1 MKLIVDSGS
10 TKTDWIALNQH
21 NIIQFSTHT
30 LGLNPQVLSDQILE
44 ERIINNYDL
53 YRNRKKVDSIFF
65 YGAGCGT
72 KPPRDL
78 LQKVLKIIFI
88 NAKISVKEDTYA
100 ATYSVTTPGV
110 KSIVCILGT
119 GSNCSYFNG
128 FNLEQ
133 KIDSLGFIIMDDGS
147 GNYFGK
153 QILRDFYFNSMPIDL
168 KKILNQKYD
177 LSSEVIKTNIYKK
190 SNPNTYLATFAKFLI
205 ENKSNQYCKD
215 LIKKGLCLFIKNQI
229 LQFDNSNK
237 IPIHFVGSIS
247 YYLKDELEDCL
258 KLYKLSIGNVLRKPI
273 DGLVN
278 YHKLNNSN

>member
-53 YRNRKKVDSIFF
+53 YRNRKNVDSIYF

-168 KKILNQKYD
+168 KKIFNQKYN

-229 LQFDNSNK
+229 LQFDNANK

>member
-1 MKLIVDSGS
+1 
-10 TKTDWIALNQH
+10 
-21 NIIQFSTHT
+21 
-30 LGLNPQVLSDQILE
+30 
-44 ERIINNYDL
+44 
-53 YRNRKKVDSIFF
+53 
-65 YGAGCGT
+65 
-72 KPPRDL
+72 
-78 LQKVLKIIFI
+78 
-88 NAKISVKEDTYA
+88 
-100 ATYSVTTPGV
+100 
-110 KSIVCILGT
+110 
-119 GSNCSYFNG
+119 
-128 FNLEQ
+128 
-133 KIDSLGFIIMDDGS
+133 MDDGS

-205 ENKSNQYCKD
+205 ENKSNQYCRD

>member
-1 MKLIVDSGS
+1 M
-10 TKTDWIALNQH
+10 
-21 NIIQFSTHT
+21 
-30 LGLNPQVLSDQILE
+30 
-44 ERIINNYDL
+44 
-53 YRNRKKVDSIFF
+53 YRNRKKVDSIYF

-78 LQKVLKIIFI
+78 LHKVLKIIFI

-153 QILRDFYFNSMPIDL
+153 QILRDFYFNSMPIGL
-168 KKILNQKYD
+168 KKILNQKYN

-229 LQFDNSNK
+229 LQFDNANK

-258 KLYKLSIGNVLRKPI
+258 KLYNLSIGNVLRKPI